1 MILRLMFKPT
11 KVKGLDRT
19 YVLAPDLGILR
30 EENIQP
36 QRQIPDEANCHFCKK
51 EVFKPFLCV
60 NCKELFCGNHML
72 PLDHDC
78 PKR

>member
-1 MILRLMFKPT
+1 MFKPT

-30 EENIQP
+30 EENIQA
-36 QRQIPDEANCHFCKK
+36 QRVIPDEAICHFCKK
-51 EVFKPFLCV
+51 EVYKPFLCV

-72 PLDHDC
+72 PPDHDC